1 MSDRIIEVK
10 DLEYKYG
17 NFKAVDKVSFFVRE
31 GEIFSFLGPNGA
43 GKSTVI
49 NILTTLLPVQSGS
62 VTIAGYDLA
71 KEPQQVRRS
80 IGIVFQDET
89 LDRDLTVWETL
100 ELHGRIYSMPKAER
114 KERID
119 EIIKLVELEEKR
131 NVRTRFLSGGMKR
144 RLEIGRGLMT
154 RPKVLFLDE
163 PTIGLDTQTRR
174 RLWDYIKKVND
185 SGTTIFLT
193 THYMDEADQVSNWID
208 ILDHG
213 KIIASGD
220 PTTLKDALGNDMIYL
235 DTSDNA
241 AAEEMLRGMKAVRA
255 IKAAASGLAVTINAD
270 GTHCLPIIM
279 NRLRERGI
287 EIISVNLKKPTLDD
301 VFVHHTGRD
310 IREAGAGKL
319 HRLPSPKEAD
329 EMSWEFLTIYWR
341 DMLRFVRFRI
351 ALVVSLIQPALW
363 MALYGAAMS
372 SNFSRLSAGMT
383 VPEGATAVSYLTF
396 MGAGVIAL
404 TTLFTSLFGGITL
417 LFDKN
422 WGLMRE
428 LLASPMPRNHIILG
442 IGLSGVTKS
451 FIQVMV
457 IMGFGLLIGVRFFP
471 GYTLLQTAGAVLGV
485 LLFVGVFSIGFLF
498 LSSAISMSMDT
509 PEGLQAVITLL
520 TLPLFFASNA
530 LYPIDAF
537 PGAMRMLAQ
546 FNPLTHLVN
555 GVRYFAVGN
564 DFYAIGIHYVYS
576 SSDIMLS
583 FLALTGFAAVM
594 FLVAW
599 RVFKNAVVT

>member
-1 MSDRIIEVK
+1 
-10 DLEYKYG
+10 
-17 NFKAVDKVSFFVRE
+17 
-31 GEIFSFLGPNGA
+31 
-43 GKSTVI
+43 
-49 NILTTLLPVQSGS
+49 
-62 VTIAGYDLA
+62 
-71 KEPQQVRRS
+71 
-80 IGIVFQDET
+80 
-89 LDRDLTVWETL
+89 
-100 ELHGRIYSMPKAER
+100 
-114 KERID
+114 
-119 EIIKLVELEEKR
+119 
-131 NVRTRFLSGGMKR
+131 
-144 RLEIGRGLMT
+144 
-154 RPKVLFLDE
+154 
-163 PTIGLDTQTRR
+163 
-174 RLWDYIKKVND
+174 
-185 SGTTIFLT
+185 
-193 THYMDEADQVSNWID
+193 
-208 ILDHG
+208 
-213 KIIASGD
+213 
-220 PTTLKDALGNDMIYL
+220 
-235 DTSDNA
+235 
-241 AAEEMLRGMKAVRA
+241 
-255 IKAAASGLAVTINAD
+255 
-270 GTHCLPIIM
+270 
-279 NRLRERGI
+279 
-287 EIISVNLKKPTLDD
+287 
-301 VFVHHTGRD
+301 
-310 IREAGAGKL
+310 
-319 HRLPSPKEAD
+319 
-329 EMSWEFLTIYWR
+329 
-341 DMLRFVRFRI
+341 
-351 ALVVSLIQPALW
+351 

-372 SNFSRLSAGMT
+372 SNFSRLSAGMA
-383 VPEGATAVSYLTF
+383 VPEGVTAVSYLTF

-457 IMGFGLLIGVRFFP
+457 IMGFGLVIGVRFFP
-471 GYTLLQTAGAVLGV
+471 GYTLLETVGAILGV
-485 LLFVGVFSIGFLF
+485 LLFVGVFSLGFLF

-537 PGAMRMLAQ
+537 PGVMRTLAQ

-564 DFYAIGIHYVYS
+564 DFYAIGIHYVYN